1 MQRRELAA
9 TLTAQ
14 AVPALHVGALWQGIH
29 EKEIGLKQS
38 SNGGENQS
46 SLPKMNIKGNK
57 LNSKD
62 EITIKNLSKVSARG
76 NDSDISKNAN
86 SLLEG
91 RDIGMMKRCQRKMSQ
106 TLSSSLHLTVPNS
119 TSLKVSDVKYL
130 K

>member
-14 AVPALHVGALWQGIH
+14 AVPALHVGTLWQGIH
-29 EKEIGLKQS
+29 EKEVGEKQAG
-38 SNGGENQS
+38 NGGENQS

-57 LNSKD
+57 LNSKG
-62 EITIKNLSKVSARG
+62 ELTIKNLSKLSGRG

-106 TLSSSLHLTVPNS
+106 TLSSSLYLTVPNT
-119 TSLKVSDVKYL
+119 TSLKVSEV
-130 K
+130 